1 MSFFKKNI
9 SITAM
14 GGLML
19 SLAVDAAKAE
29 ENVSQVK
36 LPPVFV
42 FELVENQ
49 GLANIALIRPR
60 VIAPDNNLR
69 PGGIV
74 SGIAGL
80 LTLGQENRNL
90 ISENRQVI
98 NNNTTAIGQNSDR
111 IDANAKGVADNRAAI
126 GQNSDRIDANAKGVA
141 DNRAAIGQN
150 SGRIDA
156 NAKGVADNKAAIGR
170 NSGRIDA
177 NAKGVADNKTA
188 IGRNSGR
195 IDTNAKGVADN
206 RAAISQN
213 RGRINANAAG
223 VASNRAAIRQNSA
236 AISALGQRVDGLQGQ
251 INSARKEARAGAANA
266 AALSG
271 LRYDNRPGKVSIAT
285 GVGGFKG
292 STALAAGIG
301 YTSKNENARYNV
313 SVAYNE
319 AGTSW
324 NAGASFTLN

>member
-9 SITAM
+9 SITAR

-98 NNNTTAIGQNSDR
+98 NNNTTAIGQNRTS
-111 IDANAKGVADNRAAI
+111 I
-126 GQNSDRIDANAKGVA
+126 S
-141 DNRAAIGQN
+141 
-150 SGRIDA
+150 
-156 NAKGVADNKAAIGR
+156 
-170 NSGRIDA
+170 
-177 NAKGVADNKTA
+177 
-188 IGRNSGR
+188 
-195 IDTNAKGVADN
+195 TNAKGVADN

>member
-98 NNNTTAIGQNSDR
+98 NNNTTAIGQNRTS
-111 IDANAKGVADNRAAI
+111 I
-126 GQNSDRIDANAKGVA
+126 S
-141 DNRAAIGQN
+141 
-150 SGRIDA
+150 
-156 NAKGVADNKAAIGR
+156 
-170 NSGRIDA
+170 
-177 NAKGVADNKTA
+177 
-188 IGRNSGR
+188 
-195 IDTNAKGVADN
+195 TNAK
-206 RAAISQN
+206 
-213 RGRINANAAG
+213 G

>member
-98 NNNTTAIGQNSDR
+98 NNNTTTIGQNRTS
-111 IDANAKGVADNRAAI
+111 I
-126 GQNSDRIDANAKGVA
+126 S
-141 DNRAAIGQN
+141 
-150 SGRIDA
+150 
-156 NAKGVADNKAAIGR
+156 
-170 NSGRIDA
+170 
-177 NAKGVADNKTA
+177 
-188 IGRNSGR
+188 
-195 IDTNAKGVADN
+195 TNAKGVADN

>member
-49 GLANIALIRPR
+49 RLVNIALIRPR

-98 NNNTTAIGQNSDR
+98 NNNTTAIGQNRTS
-111 IDANAKGVADNRAAI
+111 I
-126 GQNSDRIDANAKGVA
+126 S
-141 DNRAAIGQN
+141 
-150 SGRIDA
+150 
-156 NAKGVADNKAAIGR
+156 
-170 NSGRIDA
+170 
-177 NAKGVADNKTA
+177 
-188 IGRNSGR
+188 
-195 IDTNAKGVADN
+195 TNAKGVADN

-301 YTSKNENARYNV
+301 YTSKNENAHYNV

>member
-1 MSFFKKNI
+1 N
-9 SITAM
+9 
-14 GGLML
+14 
-19 SLAVDAAKAE
+19 AKGVA
-29 ENVSQVK
+29 
-36 LPPVFV
+36 
-42 FELVENQ
+42 
-49 GLANIALIRPR
+49 
-60 VIAPDNNLR
+60 DNK
-69 PGGIV
+69 
-74 SGIAGL
+74 
-80 LTLGQENRNL
+80 
-90 ISENRQVI
+90 
-98 NNNTTAIGQNSDR
+98 TAIGRNSGR
-111 IDANAKGVADNRAAI
+111 IDTNAKGVADNRAAI
-126 GQNSDRIDANAKGVA
+126 GRNSGRIDTNAKGVA
-141 DNRAAIGQN
+141 DNRA
-150 SGRIDA
+150 
-156 NAKGVADNKAAIGR
+156 
-170 NSGRIDA
+170 
-177 NAKGVADNKTA
+177 A

>member
-1 MSFFKKNI
+1 
-9 SITAM
+9 
-14 GGLML
+14 ML

-98 NNNTTAIGQNSDR
+98 NNNTTAIGQNRTS
-111 IDANAKGVADNRAAI
+111 ISTNAKGVADNKAAI
-126 GQNSDRIDANAKGVA
+126 GRNSGRIDTNAKGVA

-156 NAKGVADNKAAIGR
+156 NAKGVADNKTAIGR
-170 NSGRIDA
+170 NSGRIDT

>member
-1 MSFFKKNI
+1 
-9 SITAM
+9 
-14 GGLML
+14 ML

-98 NNNTTAIGQNSDR
+98 NNNTTAIG
-111 IDANAKGVADNRAAI
+111 
-126 GQNSDRIDANAKGVA
+126 
-141 DNRAAIGQN
+141 
-150 SGRIDA
+150 
-156 NAKGVADNKAAIGR
+156 
-170 NSGRIDA
+170 
-177 NAKGVADNKTA
+177 
-188 IGRNSGR
+188 RNSGR

-206 RAAISQN
+206 RAAIGRNS
-213 RGRINANAAG
+213 GRIYTNAKG
-223 VASNRAAIRQNSA
+223 VADNRAAIRQNSA

>member
-1 MSFFKKNI
+1 
-9 SITAM
+9 
-14 GGLML
+14 ML

-98 NNNTTAIGQNSDR
+98 NNNTTAIGQNRTS
-111 IDANAKGVADNRAAI
+111 I
-126 GQNSDRIDANAKGVA
+126 ST
-141 DNRAAIGQN
+141 
-150 SGRIDA
+150 
-156 NAKGVADNKAAIGR
+156 
-170 NSGRIDA
+170 

-206 RAAISQN
+206 RAAIGRNS
-213 RGRINANAAG
+213 GRIYTNAKG
-223 VASNRAAIRQNSA
+223 VADNSA

>member
-1 MSFFKKNI
+1 M
-9 SITAM
+9 
-14 GGLML
+14 
-19 SLAVDAAKAE
+19 
-29 ENVSQVK
+29 K

-98 NNNTTAIGQNSDR
+98 NNNTTAIGQNRTS
-111 IDANAKGVADNRAAI
+111 I
-126 GQNSDRIDANAKGVA
+126 ST
-141 DNRAAIGQN
+141 
-150 SGRIDA
+150 
-156 NAKGVADNKAAIGR
+156 
-170 NSGRIDA
+170 

-195 IDTNAKGVADN
+195 IDTNAKGVAD
-206 RAAISQN
+206 
-213 RGRINANAAG
+213 
-223 VASNRAAIRQNSA
+223 NRAAIRQNSA

>member
-1 MSFFKKNI
+1 
-9 SITAM
+9 M

-98 NNNTTAIGQNSDR
+98 NNNTTAIGQNRTS
-111 IDANAKGVADNRAAI
+111 I
-126 GQNSDRIDANAKGVA
+126 S
-141 DNRAAIGQN
+141 
-150 SGRIDA
+150 
-156 NAKGVADNKAAIGR
+156 
-170 NSGRIDA
+170 
-177 NAKGVADNKTA
+177 
-188 IGRNSGR
+188 
-195 IDTNAKGVADN
+195 TNAKGVAD
-206 RAAISQN
+206 
-213 RGRINANAAG
+213 
-223 VASNRAAIRQNSA
+223 NRAAIRQNSA

>member
-1 MSFFKKNI
+1 
-9 SITAM
+9 M

-98 NNNTTAIGQNSDR
+98 NNNTTAIGQNRTS
-111 IDANAKGVADNRAAI
+111 I
-126 GQNSDRIDANAKGVA
+126 ST
-141 DNRAAIGQN
+141 
-150 SGRIDA
+150 
-156 NAKGVADNKAAIGR
+156 
-170 NSGRIDA
+170 

-195 IDTNAKGVADN
+195 IDTNAKGVAD
-206 RAAISQN
+206 
-213 RGRINANAAG
+213 
-223 VASNRAAIRQNSA
+223 NRAAIRQNSA

>member
-1 MSFFKKNI
+1 
-9 SITAM
+9 
-14 GGLML
+14 ML

-98 NNNTTAIGQNSDR
+98 NNNTTAIGQNRTS
-111 IDANAKGVADNRAAI
+111 ISTNAKGVADNRAAI
-126 GQNSDRIDANAKGVA
+126 G
-141 DNRAAIGQN
+141 
-150 SGRIDA
+150 
-156 NAKGVADNKAAIGR
+156 R
-170 NSGRIDA
+170 NSGRIY
-177 NAKGVADNKTA
+177 
-188 IGRNSGR
+188 
-195 IDTNAKGVADN
+195 TNAKGVAD
-206 RAAISQN
+206 
-213 RGRINANAAG
+213 
-223 VASNRAAIRQNSA
+223 NRAAIRQNSA

>member
-49 GLANIALIRPR
+49 GLVNIALIRPR

-98 NNNTTAIGQNSDR
+98 NNNTTAIGQNRTS
-111 IDANAKGVADNRAAI
+111 I
-126 GQNSDRIDANAKGVA
+126 S
-141 DNRAAIGQN
+141 
-150 SGRIDA
+150 
-156 NAKGVADNKAAIGR
+156 
-170 NSGRIDA
+170 
-177 NAKGVADNKTA
+177 
-188 IGRNSGR
+188 
-195 IDTNAKGVADN
+195 TNAKGVADN

>member
-1 MSFFKKNI
+1 
-9 SITAM
+9 
-14 GGLML
+14 ML

-74 SGIAGL
+74 SGIVGL

-98 NNNTTAIGQNSDR
+98 NNNTTAIGQNRTS
-111 IDANAKGVADNRAAI
+111 ISTNAKGVADNRA
-126 GQNSDRIDANAKGVA
+126 
-141 DNRAAIGQN
+141 
-150 SGRIDA
+150 
-156 NAKGVADNKAAIGR
+156 
-170 NSGRIDA
+170 
-177 NAKGVADNKTA
+177 A

-195 IDTNAKGVADN
+195 IDTNAKGVAD
-206 RAAISQN
+206 
-213 RGRINANAAG
+213 
-223 VASNRAAIRQNSA
+223 NRAAIRQNSA

>member
-1 MSFFKKNI
+1 
-9 SITAM
+9 M

-98 NNNTTAIGQNSDR
+98 NNNTTAIGQNRTS
-111 IDANAKGVADNRAAI
+111 I
-126 GQNSDRIDANAKGVA
+126 S
-141 DNRAAIGQN
+141 
-150 SGRIDA
+150 
-156 NAKGVADNKAAIGR
+156 
-170 NSGRIDA
+170 
-177 NAKGVADNKTA
+177 
-188 IGRNSGR
+188 
-195 IDTNAKGVADN
+195 TNAKGVAD
-206 RAAISQN
+206 
-213 RGRINANAAG
+213 
-223 VASNRAAIRQNSA
+223 NRAAIRQNSA

-251 INSARKEARAGAANA
+251 IGRAH
-266 AALSG
+266 
-271 LRYDNRPGKVSIAT
+271 V
-285 GVGGFKG
+285 
-292 STALAAGIG
+292 
-301 YTSKNENARYNV
+301 
-313 SVAYNE
+313 
-319 AGTSW
+319 
-324 NAGASFTLN
+324 

>member
-98 NNNTTAIGQNSDR
+98 NNNTTAIGQNRTS
-111 IDANAKGVADNRAAI
+111 I
-126 GQNSDRIDANAKGVA
+126 S
-141 DNRAAIGQN
+141 
-150 SGRIDA
+150 
-156 NAKGVADNKAAIGR
+156 
-170 NSGRIDA
+170 
-177 NAKGVADNKTA
+177 
-188 IGRNSGR
+188 
-195 IDTNAKGVADN
+195 TNAKGVAD
-206 RAAISQN
+206 
-213 RGRINANAAG
+213 
-223 VASNRAAIRQNSA
+223 NRAAIRQNSA

>member
-1 MSFFKKNI
+1 MSFLKNI

-98 NNNTTAIGQNSDR
+98 NNNTTAIGQNRTS
-111 IDANAKGVADNRAAI
+111 I
-126 GQNSDRIDANAKGVA
+126 ST
-141 DNRAAIGQN
+141 
-150 SGRIDA
+150 
-156 NAKGVADNKAAIGR
+156 
-170 NSGRIDA
+170 

-195 IDTNAKGVADN
+195 IDTNAKGVAD
-206 RAAISQN
+206 
-213 RGRINANAAG
+213 
-223 VASNRAAIRQNSA
+223 NRAAIRQNSA

>member
-98 NNNTTAIGQNSDR
+98 NNNTTAIGQNRTS
-111 IDANAKGVADNRAAI
+111 I
-126 GQNSDRIDANAKGVA
+126 S
-141 DNRAAIGQN
+141 
-150 SGRIDA
+150 
-156 NAKGVADNKAAIGR
+156 
-170 NSGRIDA
+170 
-177 NAKGVADNKTA
+177 
-188 IGRNSGR
+188 
-195 IDTNAKGVADN
+195 TNAKGVADN

-223 VASNRAAIRQNSA
+223 VACNRAAIRQNSA

-301 YTSKNENARYNV
+301 YTSKNENAHYNV

>member
-1 MSFFKKNI
+1 
-9 SITAM
+9 M

-98 NNNTTAIGQNSDR
+98 NNNTTAIGQNRTS
-111 IDANAKGVADNRAAI
+111 I
-126 GQNSDRIDANAKGVA
+126 ST
-141 DNRAAIGQN
+141 
-150 SGRIDA
+150 
-156 NAKGVADNKAAIGR
+156 
-170 NSGRIDA
+170 

-195 IDTNAKGVADN
+195 IYTNAKGVAD
-206 RAAISQN
+206 
-213 RGRINANAAG
+213 
-223 VASNRAAIRQNSA
+223 NRAAIRQNSA

>member
-1 MSFFKKNI
+1 MD
-9 SITAM
+9 T
-14 GGLML
+14 
-19 SLAVDAAKAE
+19 
-29 ENVSQVK
+29 
-36 LPPVFV
+36 
-42 FELVENQ
+42 
-49 GLANIALIRPR
+49 
-60 VIAPDNNLR
+60 
-69 PGGIV
+69 
-74 SGIAGL
+74 
-80 LTLGQENRNL
+80 
-90 ISENRQVI
+90 
-98 NNNTTAIGQNSDR
+98 
-111 IDANAKGVADNRAAI
+111 NAKGVAD
-126 GQNSDRIDANAKGVA
+126 DKT
-141 DNRAAIGQN
+141 
-150 SGRIDA
+150 
-156 NAKGVADNKAAIGR
+156 AIGR
-170 NSGRIDA
+170 NSGRIDT

>member
-1 MSFFKKNI
+1 
-9 SITAM
+9 
-14 GGLML
+14 ML

-98 NNNTTAIGQNSDR
+98 NNNTTAIGQNRTS
-111 IDANAKGVADNRAAI
+111 I
-126 GQNSDRIDANAKGVA
+126 S
-141 DNRAAIGQN
+141 
-150 SGRIDA
+150 
-156 NAKGVADNKAAIGR
+156 
-170 NSGRIDA
+170 
-177 NAKGVADNKTA
+177 
-188 IGRNSGR
+188 
-195 IDTNAKGVADN
+195 TNAKGVADN

-301 YTSKNENARYNV
+301 
-313 SVAYNE
+313 
-319 AGTSW
+319 
-324 NAGASFTLN
+324 

>member
-1 MSFFKKNI
+1 
-9 SITAM
+9 
-14 GGLML
+14 ML

-98 NNNTTAIGQNSDR
+98 NNNTTAIGQNRTS
-111 IDANAKGVADNRAAI
+111 I
-126 GQNSDRIDANAKGVA
+126 ST
-141 DNRAAIGQN
+141 
-150 SGRIDA
+150 
-156 NAKGVADNKAAIGR
+156 
-170 NSGRIDA
+170 

-195 IDTNAKGVADN
+195 IDTNAKGVAD
-206 RAAISQN
+206 
-213 RGRINANAAG
+213 
-223 VASNRAAIRQNSA
+223 NSA

>member
-1 MSFFKKNI
+1 
-9 SITAM
+9 
-14 GGLML
+14 ML

-98 NNNTTAIGQNSDR
+98 NNNTTAIGQNRTS
-111 IDANAKGVADNRAAI
+111 ISTNAKGVADN
-126 GQNSDRIDANAKGVA
+126 K
-141 DNRAAIGQN
+141 AAIGQN

-156 NAKGVADNKAAIGR
+156 NAKGVADNKTAIGR
-170 NSGRIDA
+170 NSGRIDT
-177 NAKGVADNKTA
+177 NAKGVADNRAA

-301 YTSKNENARYNV
+301 YTSKNENAHYNV

>member
-1 MSFFKKNI
+1 
-9 SITAM
+9 
-14 GGLML
+14 ML

-98 NNNTTAIGQNSDR
+98 NNNTTAIGQNRTS
-111 IDANAKGVADNRAAI
+111 I
-126 GQNSDRIDANAKGVA
+126 S
-141 DNRAAIGQN
+141 
-150 SGRIDA
+150 
-156 NAKGVADNKAAIGR
+156 
-170 NSGRIDA
+170 
-177 NAKGVADNKTA
+177 
-188 IGRNSGR
+188 
-195 IDTNAKGVADN
+195 TNAKGVAD
-206 RAAISQN
+206 
-213 RGRINANAAG
+213 
-223 VASNRAAIRQNSA
+223 NRAAIRQNSA

>member
-98 NNNTTAIGQNSDR
+98 NNNTTAIGQNRTS
-111 IDANAKGVADNRAAI
+111 ISTNAKGVADN
-126 GQNSDRIDANAKGVA
+126 K
-141 DNRAAIGQN
+141 AAIGQN

-156 NAKGVADNKAAIGR
+156 NAKGVADNKTAIGR
-170 NSGRIDA
+170 NSGRIDT
-177 NAKGVADNKTA
+177 NAKGVADNRAA

>member
-1 MSFFKKNI
+1 M
-9 SITAM
+9 
-14 GGLML
+14 

-98 NNNTTAIGQNSDR
+98 NNNTTAIGQNRTS
-111 IDANAKGVADNRAAI
+111 I
-126 GQNSDRIDANAKGVA
+126 ST
-141 DNRAAIGQN
+141 
-150 SGRIDA
+150 
-156 NAKGVADNKAAIGR
+156 
-170 NSGRIDA
+170 

>member
-1 MSFFKKNI
+1 
-9 SITAM
+9 
-14 GGLML
+14 ML

-98 NNNTTAIGQNSDR
+98 NNNTT
-111 IDANAKGVADNRAAI
+111 AI

>member
-98 NNNTTAIGQNSDR
+98 NNNTTAIGQNRTS
-111 IDANAKGVADNRAAI
+111 I
-126 GQNSDRIDANAKGVA
+126 S
-141 DNRAAIGQN
+141 
-150 SGRIDA
+150 
-156 NAKGVADNKAAIGR
+156 
-170 NSGRIDA
+170 
-177 NAKGVADNKTA
+177 
-188 IGRNSGR
+188 
-195 IDTNAKGVADN
+195 TNAKGVADN

-251 INSARKEARAGAANA
+251 INSARKEARAGVANA

>member
-1 MSFFKKNI
+1 
-9 SITAM
+9 
-14 GGLML
+14 ML

-98 NNNTTAIGQNSDR
+98 NNNTTAIGQNS
-111 IDANAKGVADNRAAI
+111 
-126 GQNSDRIDANAKGVA
+126 
-141 DNRAAIGQN
+141 
-150 SGRIDA
+150 
-156 NAKGVADNKAAIGR
+156 
-170 NSGRIDA
+170 
-177 NAKGVADNKTA
+177 
-188 IGRNSGR
+188 
-195 IDTNAKGVADN
+195 
-206 RAAISQN
+206 
-213 RGRINANAAG
+213 GRINANAAG

-236 AISALGQRVDGLQGQ
+236 AISALGQRVDRLQGQ

-324 NAGASFTLN
+324 NASQPPS

>member
-1 MSFFKKNI
+1 
-9 SITAM
+9 
-14 GGLML
+14 ML

-98 NNNTTAIGQNSDR
+98 NNNTTAIGQNRTS
-111 IDANAKGVADNRAAI
+111 I
-126 GQNSDRIDANAKGVA
+126 STNAKGVA

-156 NAKGVADNKAAIGR
+156 NAKGVADNKTAIGR
-170 NSGRIDA
+170 NSGRIDT

-188 IGRNSGR
+188 IGRNSGRIDTNAKGVADNRAAIGRKSGR

-319 AGTSW
+319 ADTSW

>member
-1 MSFFKKNI
+1 
-9 SITAM
+9 
-14 GGLML
+14 ML

-98 NNNTTAIGQNSDR
+98 NNNTTAIGQNRTS
-111 IDANAKGVADNRAAI
+111 ISTNAKGVADN
-126 GQNSDRIDANAKGVA
+126 KT
-141 DNRAAIGQN
+141 AIGQN

-156 NAKGVADNKAAIGR
+156 NAKGVADNRA
-170 NSGRIDA
+170 
-177 NAKGVADNKTA
+177 A

>member
-1 MSFFKKNI
+1 
-9 SITAM
+9 
-14 GGLML
+14 ML

-98 NNNTTAIGQNSDR
+98 NNNTTAIGQNRTS
-111 IDANAKGVADNRAAI
+111 I
-126 GQNSDRIDANAKGVA
+126 ST
-141 DNRAAIGQN
+141 
-150 SGRIDA
+150 
-156 NAKGVADNKAAIGR
+156 
-170 NSGRIDA
+170 

>member
-1 MSFFKKNI
+1 
-9 SITAM
+9 
-14 GGLML
+14 ML

-98 NNNTTAIGQNSDR
+98 NNNTTAIGQNRTS
-111 IDANAKGVADNRAAI
+111 I
-126 GQNSDRIDANAKGVA
+126 ST
-141 DNRAAIGQN
+141 
-150 SGRIDA
+150 
-156 NAKGVADNKAAIGR
+156 NAKGVADNKTAIGR

-177 NAKGVADNKTA
+177 NAKGVADNKTAIGRNSGRIDTNAKGVADNRAA

>member
-1 MSFFKKNI
+1 
-9 SITAM
+9 
-14 GGLML
+14 ML

-98 NNNTTAIGQNSDR
+98 NNNTTAIGQNS
-111 IDANAKGVADNRAAI
+111 
-126 GQNSDRIDANAKGVA
+126 
-141 DNRAAIGQN
+141 
-150 SGRIDA
+150 
-156 NAKGVADNKAAIGR
+156 
-170 NSGRIDA
+170 
-177 NAKGVADNKTA
+177 
-188 IGRNSGR
+188 
-195 IDTNAKGVADN
+195 
-206 RAAISQN
+206 
-213 RGRINANAAG
+213 GRINANAAG

-236 AISALGQRVDGLQGQ
+236 AISALGQRVDRLQGQ

>member
-1 MSFFKKNI
+1 
-9 SITAM
+9 
-14 GGLML
+14 
-19 SLAVDAAKAE
+19 

-98 NNNTTAIGQNSDR
+98 NNNTTAIGQNRTS
-111 IDANAKGVADNRAAI
+111 I
-126 GQNSDRIDANAKGVA
+126 ST
-141 DNRAAIGQN
+141 
-150 SGRIDA
+150 
-156 NAKGVADNKAAIGR
+156 
-170 NSGRIDA
+170 

-195 IDTNAKGVADN
+195 IDTNAKGVAD
-206 RAAISQN
+206 
-213 RGRINANAAG
+213 
-223 VASNRAAIRQNSA
+223 NRAAIRQNSA

>member
-1 MSFFKKNI
+1 
-9 SITAM
+9 
-14 GGLML
+14 ML

-98 NNNTTAIGQNSDR
+98 NNNTTAIGQNRTS
-111 IDANAKGVADNRAAI
+111 ISTNAKGVADNKAAI
-126 GQNSDRIDANAKGVA
+126 GQNSGRIDTNAKGVA
-141 DNRAAIGQN
+141 DNKAAIGQN

-156 NAKGVADNKAAIGR
+156 NAKGVAE
-170 NSGRIDA
+170 
-177 NAKGVADNKTA
+177 NKTA
-188 IGRNSGR
+188 IG
-195 IDTNAKGVADN
+195 
-206 RAAISQN
+206 QN
-213 RGRINANAAG
+213 RGRINANAA
-223 VASNRAAIRQNSA
+223 
-236 AISALGQRVDGLQGQ
+236 
-251 INSARKEARAGAANA
+251 
-266 AALSG
+266 SG